1 MAKIGWID
9 SHAHLVDD
17 ALYDHMDEL
26 VEELYA
32 HNVIKVLSIAMTI
45 EEAHTNFDLQL
56 KYDNIDIALGFH
68 PSDAHIIEDHE
79 FEALV
84 ALAADPRIVGIGEIG
99 LDYHWQ
105 KDTAEIQ
112 KEYFIKQ
119 IELANTLNKPIIVH
133 NRDATQDVY
142 DILKAHP
149 PKAGGIMHCY
159 SGSVEMAHEFV
170 KLGMLISLAGPLTF
184 KNARVPKEVAQAIDL
199 EHLLIETDSPYL
211 TPVPYRGKLNQPA
224 YVSYVGKEMA
234 RLKEVSQVK
243 LMEQLMLNY
252 ERLFYK
258 K

>member
-26 VEELYA
+26 VDELYA

-105 KDTAEIQ
+105 KDTATIQ

-119 IELANTLNKPIIVH
+119 IELANSVNKPIIVH

-142 DILKAHP
+142 DILKTHP

-211 TPVPYRGKLNQPA
+211 TPTPYRGKLNQPA

>member
-26 VEELYA
+26 VDELYA

-105 KDTAEIQ
+105 KDTATIQ

-119 IELANTLNKPIIVH
+119 IELANSVNKPIIVH

-142 DILKAHP
+142 DILKTHP

-243 LMEQLMLNY
+243 LMEQVMLNY

>member
-26 VEELYA
+26 VDELYA

-105 KDTAEIQ
+105 KDTATIQ

-119 IELANTLNKPIIVH
+119 IELANSVNKPIIVH

-142 DILKAHP
+142 DILKTHP

>member
-105 KDTAEIQ
+105 KDTATIQ

-119 IELANTLNKPIIVH
+119 IELANSVNKPIIVH

-142 DILKAHP
+142 DILKTHP